1 MNAEAKRLSAR
12 APHVLVATPGRCFDH
27 LTSDQSSLGRMVSE
41 LQVLIFD
48 EADNLLDMGFRPTI
62 DKILAQLPTKNQ
74 RQTLLFSAT
83 FPANV
88 QQLASYAFR
97 PSYATVDTV
106 GAETG
111 TNVQVNHCE

>member
-1 MNAEAKRLSAR
+1 
-12 APHVLVATPGRCFDH
+12 
-27 LTSDQSSLGRMVSE
+27 
-41 LQVLIFD
+41 
-48 EADNLLDMGFRPTI
+48 MGFRPTI
-62 DKILAQLPTKNQ
+62 DKILHGLPNKNQ

-106 GAETG
+106 GQETG
-111 TNVQVNHCE
+111 TNVQVRIRVCAVCRARSSSRRYVAVIYLAWLSLSVSSVSL